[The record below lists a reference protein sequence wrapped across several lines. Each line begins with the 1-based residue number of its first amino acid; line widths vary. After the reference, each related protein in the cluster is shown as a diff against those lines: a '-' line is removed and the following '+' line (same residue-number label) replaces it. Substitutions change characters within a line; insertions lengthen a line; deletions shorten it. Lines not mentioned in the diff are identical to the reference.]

1 MTRRAMILTSL
12 AFLLGAVLGR
22 WLLPPLW
29 GQAQRAVL
37 QTKDLKRVDL
47 GSWCEGKEATIQLL
61 EFGPGTSDKHYH
73 PAHSF
78 AYVLDGSE
86 NQKVQGRATVTAK
99 VGEVLYDGPGEIH
112 ETTNS
117 SPAKV
122 IIFRIIEKGKEVTT
136 YVP

>member
-29 GQAQRAVL
+29 GQARRAVL

-78 AYVLDGSE
+78 AYVLDC
-86 NQKVQGRATVTAK
+86 RRRRRT
-99 VGEVLYDGPGEIH
+99 GPIWRTREGQAAA
-112 ETTNS
+112 S
-117 SPAKV
+117 
-122 IIFRIIEKGKEVTT
+122 RWR
-136 YVP
+136 